1 MVQISETA
9 TGVAIIGMMNSVRKK
24 PRPRNFLWNTSA
36 DTVPSTIGRTT
47 ARMVK

>member
-1 MVQISETA
+1 MVQISDTA
-9 TGVAIIGMMNSVRKK
+9 TGVAIIGMMNKVRKK

-36 DTVPSTIGRTT
+36 DTVPRIIGNMT